1 MPRIEM
7 DDFLSDYERAVCYF
21 TLPKLVYHIS
31 PISIFIY
38 IICVIF
44 AFSLTFW
51 GLILGN
57 QQLSYVGTF
66 ILIVI
71 TLSGFILFTG
81 RTLVSELRW
90 RKCLAEAHGSASE
103 ETLDLPDPF
112 ENHELYLIPVKE
124 KEGML
129 FPCVNRAG
137 EIQYF
142 IEKKNH
148 VWIVKDALEKEVC
161 TIFRKRSWFSIT
173 FTSKAPKIINIH
185 RNDKRIANI
194 KPRFSL
200 FSSVYVITLFENGNE
215 TYQILQSGIFHY
227 GELVG
232 RIYQVRHNL
241 YLDIKRDHFNL
252 GLLSFFISYQDY

>member
-38 IICVIF
+38 CICVIF

-57 QQLSYVGTF
+57 PQLSYIGTF

-71 TLSGFILFTG
+71 TLSGLILFMG
-81 RTLVSELRW
+81 RTLISELRW

-112 ENHELYLIPVKE
+112 ENHELYLIPLKE
-124 KEGML
+124 KENIL

-142 IEKKNH
+142 IEKKSH
-148 VWIVKDALEKEVC
+148 EWLVKDTLENEVC
-161 TIFRKRSWFSIT
+161 AIFIKRSWFSIA
-173 FTSKAPKIINIH
+173 FTSKAPKIFNVY
-185 RNDKRIANI
+185 RDSKRIANI

-200 FSSVYVITLFENGNE
+200 FSSVYTVTLFENGNE
-215 TYQILQSGIFHY
+215 AYRILQSGIFHR

-241 YLDIKRDHFNL
+241 YLDIRKDHFNL
-252 GLLSFFISYQDY
+252 GLLSFFIGCQDY

>member
-1 MPRIEM
+1 MPRIDM

-38 IICVIF
+38 FICVIF

-51 GLILGN
+51 GLILEN
-57 QQLSYVGTF
+57 QQLSYLGTF
-66 ILIVI
+66 ILIIV

-81 RTLVSELRW
+81 RTLISEFRW

-103 ETLDLPDPF
+103 ESLDLPDPF

-124 KEGML
+124 RESML

-142 IEKKNH
+142 VEKKNQG
-148 VWIVKDALEKEVC
+148 WLVKDALGNEIC
-161 TIFRKRSWFSIT
+161 RIFRKCSWFSIAL
-173 FTSKAPKIINIH
+173 TSKVPKII
-185 RNDKRIANI
+185 
-194 KPRFSL
+194 
-200 FSSVYVITLFENGNE
+200 
-215 TYQILQSGIFHY
+215 
-227 GELVG
+227 
-232 RIYQVRHNL
+232 
-241 YLDIKRDHFNL
+241 DIQKDSQR
-252 GLLSFFISYQDY
+252 